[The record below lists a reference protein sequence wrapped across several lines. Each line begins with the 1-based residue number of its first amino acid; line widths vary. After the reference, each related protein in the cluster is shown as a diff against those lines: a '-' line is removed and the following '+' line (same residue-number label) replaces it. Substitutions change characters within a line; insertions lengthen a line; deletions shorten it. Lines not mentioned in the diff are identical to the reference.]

1 MNELEVDVSMED
13 AHAGILEFVEQ
24 DSKLGEGN
32 GGGYG
37 ESASTARYARSGVRS
52 DPSLPALLPVYFRPA
67 PLPDDGLMLSDGGC
81 FTHLFI
87 PAAFLSEAGSM
98 ARRIVFVIGVS
109 GSMSGEK
116 LREAKASFAAMIDL
130 LDERHTLLVQPF
142 SNEGTEELWGPRPA
156 TAANKDGAKEFV
168 MACLGGFGRSY
179 YYDYYV
185 KAKCMGRGP
194 TSGSSAK
201 KQKTESRSLEV
212 IGLSGWYVTHLKK
225 SLKYR

>member
-52 DPSLPALLPVYFRPA
+52 DSSIPALLPVYFRPA
-67 PLPDDGLMLSDGGC
+67 PLPDDGLMLADGGC

-98 ARRIVFVIGVS
+98 ARRIVFVIDVS

-168 MACLGGFGRSY
+168 MACLGGFGRSLCKSHVY
-179 YYDYYV
+179 GPRADLRLGQ
-185 KAKCMGRGP
+185 KAKNRIP
-194 TSGSSAK
+194 V
-201 KQKTESRSLEV
+201 SRSHRTQRLV
-212 IGLSGWYVTHLKK
+212 RHPLKK
-225 SLKYR
+225 ITKISLNSM